1 MVTRWLITMKSHQK
15 RARMS
20 CLQRGADVGW
30 VVVEEG
36 SKLEARSL
44 EAANARA
51 DLTEPLVNHLNTLA
65 RLFNKPSIV
74 VFCSRSSYTDWN
86 LDSLIES

>member
-1 MVTRWLITMKSHQK
+1 MKYPVRPSNHDRGLMVTRWLITIKNHQK

-36 SKLEARSL
+36 SKLEAWKLRT
-44 EAANARA
+44 RG
-51 DLTEPLVNHLNTLA
+51 LTSP
-65 RLFNKPSIV
+65 
-74 VFCSRSSYTDWN
+74 SRS
-86 LDSLIES
+86 